1 MSSTPVDLLIAGGT
15 VVTAASESVAAI
27 GITDGVV
34 VHLGEPVPAK
44 RTIDA
49 TGKLVLPGGID
60 PHVHLSAGVMPDGEL
75 LHWADDYGSGTRAAA
90 AGGITAVGDMSYPRI
105 GETLSDMVARATD
118 EAERDAVVDFFIHPI
133 VVSPTAEVRDELRAL
148 AAAGHTS
155 VKFFMIRDSFDPQSR
170 DFAELLRVA
179 GESGVLPMV
188 HCEDGCIC
196 AHRID
201 TLMRSGDSGIEHYH
215 ESRPEYAE
223 EVAVVRAI
231 GMARAADSPLYV
243 VHISTREALDAV
255 ERARDQELDVYA
267 ETRPLYLYQ
276 TDDVYAQD
284 AGARF
289 VGRPPVRSARARDAM
304 LTGLIQ
310 GDVHTYST
318 DHAPW
323 MLQEKLDPA
332 LNIGNQ
338 FRPGHADLDTMLP
351 QLFSRAVRT
360 GRMTLQRFVEVT
372 STNAAR
378 LFGMFPQKGT
388 IAIGSDADLAI
399 WDPELP
405 WRIDS
410 TRTQTNADF
419 SLYEGEELTGR
430 PVLTL
435 VRGELVYNDE
445 RIVADAGHGRL
456 VTRGRTQRL

>member
-1 MSSTPVDLLIAGGT
+1 MTAPVELLITGGT
-15 VVTAASESVAAI
+15 VVTASSAGPAAI
-27 GITDGVV
+27 GITGGRI
-34 VHLGEPVPAK
+34 VHLGAPVPAL

-60 PHVHLSAGVMPDGEL
+60 PHVHLSPGVMPDGEL
-75 LHWADDYGSGTRAAA
+75 LHWADDYASGTRAAA

-105 GETLSDMVARATD
+105 GESLPEMIERATA
-118 EAERDAVVDFFIHPI
+118 EAERQAVVDFFIHPI
-133 VVSPTAEVRDELRAL
+133 VVTPDERARDEVRIL
-148 AAAGHTS
+148 AEQGHTS
-155 VKFFMIRDSFDPQSR
+155 VKFFMIRDSFDPQSK

-179 GESGVLPMV
+179 GEAGVLSMI

-201 TLMRSGDSGIEHYH
+201 HLLAEGATGIEHYA
-215 ESRPEYAE
+215 ESRPEFAE

-231 GMARAADSPLYV
+231 GMARAAGAPLYV
-243 VHISTREALDAV
+243 VHISTRGALDAV
-255 ERARDQELDVYA
+255 QRARNLELDVYA

-276 TDDVYAQD
+276 TDEVYGET

-289 VGRPPVRSARARDAM
+289 VGRPPVRSASGRDAM
-304 LTGLIQ
+304 MTGLVQ

-323 MLQEKLDPA
+323 LLDEKLDPQ
-332 LNIGNQ
+332 LHIGNQ

-378 LFGMFPQKGT
+378 LFGLFPAKGT
-388 IAIGSDADLAI
+388 IAVGSDADLAI
-399 WDPELP
+399 WDPELS

-410 TRTQTNADF
+410 SDTQTNADF
-419 SLYEGEELTGR
+419 SLYEGEQITGR

-435 VRGELVYNDE
+435 VRGETVYADGT
-445 RIVADAGHGRL
+445 IVAEPGHGRL
-456 VTRGRTQRL
+456 ARRGRTQRL